1 MLPDTAVLGLV
12 LLAIVVLVAE
22 PVLNAVVAVVTFPSR
37 HRAFQDGLAAEK
49 LAKHEKS
56 QRSIR
61 RQQMLLDNRGE
72 GVVAIEQLVDPD
84 GIDNP
89 QWSVEEWGEE
99 KLKTSGVPIEP
110 RWY

>member
-12 LLAIVVLVAE
+12 LLAIVALV
-22 PVLNAVVAVVTFPSR
+22 PVLSAVFTFPSR

-49 LAKHEKS
+49 LAKHEKT
-56 QRSIR
+56 QRSIQ
-61 RQQMLLDNRGE
+61 RQQMLLANRGAS
-72 GVVAIEQLVDPD
+72 VVAIEQIVDPE

-89 QWSVEEWGEE
+89 QWSVEKWGEA
-99 KLKTSGVPIEP
+99 KLKTSGVEIEP